1 MNDSM
6 RMTKELADT
15 LMDALACLAISA
27 IGVEKAAK
35 DEMGERERVMKYA
48 REKFTE
54 ITGEWE
60 NEMCKRWEVFDGEKE
75 PRFQKIGGL
84 HKK

>member
-6 RMTKELADT
+6 RMTKKLADT
-15 LMDALACLAISA
+15 LMDTLACLAISA
-27 IGVEKAAK
+27 IGAEKAAK
-35 DEMGERERVMKYA
+35 DDPIVRERVMKYA

-60 NEMCKRWEVFDGEKE
+60 NEMCERWEIFDGEKE

-84 HKK
+84 HKN

>member
-48 REKFTE
+48 REKFTYA
-54 ITGEWE
+54 IIKTQT
-60 NEMCKRWEVFDGEKE
+60 NERK
-75 PRFQKIGGL
+75 L
-84 HKK
+84 

>member
-6 RMTKELADT
+6 RMTKKLADT

-27 IGVEKAAK
+27 IGIEEATR
-35 DEMGERERVMKYA
+35 DDPITRERIMKYA
-48 REKFTE
+48 REKFVE

-60 NEMCKRWEVFDGEKE
+60 NEMCERWEIFDGEKE
-75 PRFQKIGGL
+75 PRS
-84 HKK
+84 